1 MLKEWDVISAS
12 QLCKIE
18 LLRPKIDTYKP
29 VAQDHIALTKLMMRN
44 IHIMVTL
51 IGDND
56 MTDEWKLKS
65 VFNVNE
71 NDLRYSHK
79 M

>member
-1 MLKEWDVISAS
+1 M
-12 QLCKIE
+12 
-18 LLRPKIDTYKP
+18 
-29 VAQDHIALTKLMMRN
+29 AQDHIALTKLMMRN